1 MKYFIFNQIIMKNQ
15 THLVSKE
22 IYNELSVSNYKKTG
36 RVYTPKYLA
45 LFLAKMIK
53 RYCTSNENVVMD
65 PACGMGELLLAT
77 NAVFGSRLT
86 AIIGNDINS
95 VEINNL
101 SDFCRDT
108 NVSQPLFLT
117 STDALTP
124 FGINKAQAWSEYF
137 SDHGIPHPNIVIANP
152 PWGADVSIPARNRKN
167 YTLLSNQ
174 FDSSDLFIEAITNI
188 LLEGGILGI
197 IIPDS
202 LFFLQ
207 RATLRKFLLQNYK
220 IKAIVR
226 LGEKLFPKINRGAVI
241 VVCERTSSSCVHNE
255 IVDCF
260 TVPAHIKNQI
270 INGELDLYEFFEKQ
284 HNSIS
289 QEHFWRNDR
298 FQFDIQIK
306 SSENVIEKINGQKC
320 NKLDYYLDGSRGVE
334 LSKTGKIVQCPFCSL
349 FLPLPSKGNEMRC
362 IHCGNTIPE
371 YDLVNS
377 QRIIIGT
384 NNQETSKPIIVGEN
398 IHRYSVSQNR
408 FIDTKYSGINYKSEK
423 IFAGPKIL
431 IRKTGIGVS
440 AAIDYS
446 DSLCNQV
453 VYSYKTKESCKY
465 PLELFLAILNSR
477 LAFYYFTGNSGET
490 AWRSH
495 PYLTQKE
502 INCFPI
508 PSLEG
513 ITDADLSAL
522 VAKVRMYQSTKD
534 RLCDLWLELFVG
546 KLYGMNSSDYAIIY
560 KHINSAEHLQVI
572 RELLEIATDEV
583 SCGL

>member
-1 MKYFIFNQIIMKNQ
+1 MKNQ

-22 IYNELSVSNYKKTG
+22 RYNEIPVSNYKKTG

-45 LFLAKMIK
+45 VFLAKMIK
-53 RYCTSNENVVMD
+53 RYCVSEANVVMD

-77 NAVFGSRLT
+77 SAVFGSKLT
-86 AIIGNDINS
+86 AIIGNDINEK
-95 VEINNL
+95 EINNL
-101 SDFCRDT
+101 SDYCRET
-108 NVSQPLFLT
+108 SVPQPLYLT

-124 FGINKAQAWSEYF
+124 FGINKAQAWGEYF
-137 SDHGIPHPNIVIANP
+137 RDHSIPHPNIVIANP
-152 PWGADVSIPARNRKN
+152 PWGADISIPARNRKN
-167 YTLLSNQ
+167 YSLLSNQ
-174 FDSSDLFIEAITNI
+174 FDSSDLFIESITNT
-188 LLEGGILGI
+188 LLDGGILGI

-207 RATLRKFLLQNYK
+207 RATLRKFLLQNYE

-241 VVCERTSSSCVHNE
+241 VVCEKTSTSCEHNGN
-255 IVDCF
+255 VDCF

-270 INGELDLYEFFEKQ
+270 INGEVDLYGYFEKQ
-284 HNSIS
+284 HNSIP
-289 QEHFWRNDR
+289 QEHFWNNDR

-306 SSENVIEKINGQKC
+306 SSENVIDKINRQEC
-320 NKLDYYLDGSRGVE
+320 NKLDFFLEGSRGVE

-349 FLPLPSKGNEMRC
+349 FLPLPSKGNETRC

-384 NNQETSKPIIVGEN
+384 NDQETSKPIIVGEN

-408 FIDTKYSGINYKSEK
+408 FIDTKFNGINYKSSK

-453 VYSYKTKESCKY
+453 VYSYKTKNSCKY

-477 LAFYYFTGNSGET
+477 LAFYYLTGNSGET

-513 ITDADLSAL
+513 ISDEDLSVL
-522 VAKVRMYQSTKD
+522 VSKVREYQNTKD
-534 RLCDLWLELFVG
+534 GSCDLWLELFVG
-546 KLYGMNSSDYAIIY
+546 KLYGMDSSDYKIIY

-572 RELLEIATDEV
+572 RELLEISADEV
-583 SCGL
+583 SYGL